1 MTLARVLFLTSRP
14 LSWVNTAYPFA
25 VAYFISTGSVDL
37 TLVLGTL
44 FFLIPYNLAMYG
56 INDVFDYESDLVN
69 PRKGGIEGA
78 VVAPRFHRP
87 ILWASFIASLPF
99 VAFLVVIGDWAS
111 SAVLGLSLFAVIA
124 YSVKGLRFKE
134 LPFLDSVTSSF
145 HFVSPA
151 LFGIVLA
158 HSSVNV
164 AQGLALLAFFLWGVG
179 SHAFGAVQDVVS
191 DRNGG
196 IRSIATVIGAAWTV
210 RFAVGAYGLAGIAL
224 ALTPG
229 IVPWLPPIAALY
241 IVATAQWWNV
251 TDENCTDANRGWKR
265 LLALNFVAGAAVTMA
280 LMG

>member
-1 MTLARVLFLTSRP
+1 MKLARVLFLTSRP
-14 LSWVNTAYPFA
+14 LSWVNTGYPFA
-25 VAYFISTGSVDL
+25 VAYFVSTGRIDV
-37 TLVLGTL
+37 TLVVGTL

-87 ILWASFIASLPF
+87 ILWASFIACAPF
-99 VAFLVVIGDWAS
+99 IAFLVAAGDWSS
-111 SAVLGLSLFAVIA
+111 SAVLALSLVAVVA

-134 LPFLDSVTSSF
+134 RPFLDSITSSV

-158 HSSVNV
+158 HSAVDST
-164 AQGLALLAFFLWGVG
+164 QWLALTAFFLWGVA

-196 IRSIATVIGAAWTV
+196 IRSIATVMGAAWTV
-210 RFAVGAYGLAGIAL
+210 RFAVVSYSLAGVAL

-229 IVPWLPPIAALY
+229 VVPWLPPVAAFYIAA
-241 IVATAQWWNV
+241 IVQWWNI
-251 TDENCTDANRGWKR
+251 TDDNCFDANRGWKR
-265 LLALNFVAGAAVTMA
+265 LLALNFVSGAAVTMA

>member
-1 MTLARVLFLTSRP
+1 VKLARVLFLTSRP

-25 VAYFISTGSVDL
+25 VAYFVSTGRIDL
-37 TLVLGTL
+37 TLVVGTL
-44 FFLIPYNLAMYG
+44 FFLVPYNLAMYG

-78 VVAPRFHRP
+78 VVAPRYHRP
-87 ILWASFIASLPF
+87 ILWASFIACLPF
-99 VAFLVVIGDWAS
+99 VAFLVAAGDWVS
-111 SAVLGLSLFAVIA
+111 GLVLAVSLFAVVA

-134 LPFLDSVTSSF
+134 LPFLDSITSSI

-151 LFGIVLA
+151 LFGITLA
-158 HSSVNV
+158 HSAVNT
-164 AQGLALLAFFLWGVG
+164 AQALALTAFFLWGVG

-196 IRSIATVIGAAWTV
+196 IRSIATVMGAAWTV
-210 RFAVGAYGLAGIAL
+210 RFAVVAYGLAGIAL

-229 IVPWLPPIAALY
+229 IAPWLPPMAALY
-241 IVATAQWWNV
+241 IATIVQWWSV
-251 TDENCTDANRGWKR
+251 SDENCADANRGWKR
-265 LLALNFVAGAAVTMA
+265 LLGLNFVAGAAVTMA

>member
-25 VAYFISTGSVDL
+25 VAYFISTGRVDL

-78 VVAPRFHRP
+78 IVAPQFHRP
-87 ILWASFIASLPF
+87 ILWASFIACLPF
-99 VAFLVVIGDWAS
+99 VAFLVVVGDWAS

>member
-1 MTLARVLFLTSRP
+1 MTLARVLFVTSRP

-25 VAYFISTGSVDL
+25 VAYFVSTGRVDL
-37 TLVLGTL
+37 TLVVGTL
-44 FFLIPYNLAMYG
+44 FFLVPYNLAMYG

-78 VVAPRFHRP
+78 VVAPQFHRP
-87 ILWASFIASLPF
+87 ILWASIIACLPF
-99 VAFLVVIGDWAS
+99 VAFLVAVGDWAS
-111 SAVLGLSLFAVIA
+111 TAILALSLFAVVA

-134 LPFLDSVTSSF
+134 RPFLDSITSSF

-158 HSSVNV
+158 HSTVNT
-164 AQGLALLAFFLWGVG
+164 AQSLVLTAFFLWGVG

-196 IRSIATVIGAAWTV
+196 IRSVATVVGAAWTV
-210 RFAVGAYGLAGIAL
+210 RFAVAAYGLAGIAL

-229 IVPWLPPIAALY
+229 IVPWLPPIAFIY
-241 IVATAQWWNV
+241 IAAIAQWWSV
-251 TDENCTDANRGWKR
+251 SDENCALANRGWKR

>member
-56 INDVFDYESDLVN
+56 INDVFDYESDLIN

-78 VVAPRFHRP
+78 VVAPQFHRP
-87 ILWASFIASLPF
+87 ILWASFIACLPF
-99 VAFLVVIGDWAS
+99 VTFLVVVGDWAS

-210 RFAVGAYGLAGIAL
+210 RFAVGAYGLAGLAL

>member
-1 MTLARVLFLTSRP
+1 MKLARVLFMTSRP

-25 VAYFISTGSVDL
+25 VAYFLSSGTVDL
-37 TLVLGTL
+37 TLVVGTL
-44 FFLIPYNLAMYG
+44 FFLVPYNLAMYG

-78 VVAPRFHRP
+78 VVAPQFHRP
-87 ILWASFIASLPF
+87 ILWASIITCVPF
-99 VAFLVVIGDWAS
+99 VAFLVAVGDWAS
-111 SAVLGLSLFAVIA
+111 TAILALSLFAVVA

-134 LPFLDSVTSSF
+134 RPFLDSITSSI

-158 HSSVNV
+158 HSTVNTGQ
-164 AQGLALLAFFLWGVG
+164 ALALTAFFLWGVG

-196 IRSIATVIGAAWTV
+196 INSIATVIGAAWTV
-210 RFAVGAYGLAGIAL
+210 RFAIAAYALAAIVL

-229 IVPWLPPIAALY
+229 MPPWLATTTMLY
-241 IVATAQWWNV
+241 IAVIVQWWNV
-251 TDENCTDANRGWKR
+251 TDENCADANRGWKR
-265 LLALNFVAGAAVTMA
+265 LLWLNFLTGASVTMA

>member
-56 INDVFDYESDLVN
+56 INDVFDYESDLIN

-78 VVAPRFHRP
+78 VVAPQFHRP
-87 ILWASFIASLPF
+87 ILWASFIACLPF
-99 VAFLVVIGDWAS
+99 VAFLAVVGDWAS

-251 TDENCTDANRGWKR
+251 TDEICTDANRGWKR

>member
-1 MTLARVLFLTSRP
+1 MTLARVLFVTSRP

-25 VAYFISTGSVDL
+25 VAYFVSTGRVDL
-37 TLVLGTL
+37 TLVVGTL
-44 FFLIPYNLAMYG
+44 FFLVPYNLAMYG

-78 VVAPRFHRP
+78 VVAPQFHRP
-87 ILWASFIASLPF
+87 ILWASFIACLPF
-99 VAFLVVIGDWAS
+99 VAFLITVGDWAS
-111 SAVLGLSLFAVIA
+111 TAILALSLLAVVA
-124 YSVKGLRFKE
+124 YSVKGLRLKE
-134 LPFLDSVTSSF
+134 LPFLDSITSSF

-158 HSSVNV
+158 HSAVST
-164 AQGLALLAFFLWGVG
+164 AQSLVLTAFFLWGVG

-196 IRSIATVIGAAWTV
+196 IRSIATVMGAAWTV
-210 RFAVGAYGLAGIAL
+210 RFAVGAYGMAGIAL

-229 IVPWLPPIAALY
+229 IVPWLPPIAFIY
-241 IVATAQWWNV
+241 IAAIAQWWSV
-251 TDENCTDANRGWKR
+251 SDENCALANRGWKR

>member
-1 MTLARVLFLTSRP
+1 MTLARVLFVTSRP

-25 VAYFISTGSVDL
+25 VAYFVSTGRVDL
-37 TLVLGTL
+37 TLVVGTL
-44 FFLIPYNLAMYG
+44 FFLVPYNLAMYG

-78 VVAPRFHRP
+78 VVAPQFHRP
-87 ILWASFIASLPF
+87 ILWASFIACLPF
-99 VAFLVVIGDWAS
+99 VAFLIAVGDWAS
-111 SAVLGLSLFAVIA
+111 TAILALSLFAVIA

-134 LPFLDSVTSSF
+134 LPFLDSITSSF

-158 HSSVNV
+158 HSAVNT
-164 AQGLALLAFFLWGVG
+164 AQSLVLTAFFLWGVG

-196 IRSIATVIGAAWTV
+196 IRSIATVMGAAWTV
-210 RFAVGAYGLAGIAL
+210 RFAVAAYGLAGIAL

-229 IVPWLPPIAALY
+229 IVPWLPPIAFIY
-241 IVATAQWWNV
+241 IAVIVQWWSV
-251 TDENCTDANRGWKR
+251 SDENCALANRGWKR

>member
-1 MTLARVLFLTSRP
+1 MTLARVLFVTSRP

-25 VAYFISTGSVDL
+25 VAYFVSTGGVNL
-37 TLVLGTL
+37 TLIVGTL
-44 FFLIPYNLAMYG
+44 FFLVPYNLAMYG

-78 VVAPRFHRP
+78 VVAPQFHRP
-87 ILWASFIASLPF
+87 ILWASFIACLPF
-99 VAFLVVIGDWAS
+99 VAFLITVGDWAS
-111 SAVLGLSLFAVIA
+111 TAILALSLLAVVA

-134 LPFLDSVTSSF
+134 LPFLDSITSSF

-158 HSSVNV
+158 HSAVNT
-164 AQGLALLAFFLWGVG
+164 AQSLVLAAFFLWGVG

-196 IRSIATVIGAAWTV
+196 IRSIATVMGAAWTV

-229 IVPWLPPIAALY
+229 IVPWLPPIAFIY
-241 IVATAQWWNV
+241 IAAIAQWWSV
-251 TDENCTDANRGWKR
+251 SDENCAVANRGWKR